1 MALGFLKQTLRIMNN
16 SNFLKKWFTNKRVLL
31 LTLDSPFL
39 DNSLVFPYLGI
50 LYLIASARRAG
61 FEIHYINKSS
71 KAVTKESF
79 DHPALFYTDEFDMR
93 HIDRYK
99 DFDLICISCLT
110 AQAHQAYS
118 IRARLKEKYP
128 HMKIMIGGAHI
139 KGYLED
145 CIKEGFDI
153 ICAGD
158 GERIFENILT
168 GNTKA
173 LEKLL
178 HPLSDMSTLVFQDKL
193 AESEMNSF
201 PIPLRQREYIGR
213 YKYLLDNR
221 PATTLVNSRGCCM
234 RCEFC
239 EDRLT
244 GTRWHSLEHFKDEIE
259 SIISLGITAVMIFD
273 DLFALDLK
281 KVSPYLEILKSYR
294 EKYNLIFRCFGHAK
308 TMSRFP
314 EMAHML
320 ADAGCVELGFGAET
334 ASQIMLDKIEKGTK
348 VEELHNFVEISVKAG
363 INVKAFFMIGL
374 PGETRETFK
383 QTHDFI
389 RKHRKLYP
397 GHFDF
402 DLAVFFPYK
411 GTKIGRIVRLPE
423 GTAVKID
430 GKEYLREDILL
441 RPALGLDWQRIDN
454 GNFGAYKKKSGASDI
469 VVETYDWPRKK
480 VLLSSE
486 EIYRLKEDTMALSGR
501 YTDSEGKRI
510 FTPSVEGNIG
520 TVFHK
525 EENICCKKS

>member
-1 MALGFLKQTLRIMNN
+1 MNKLD
-16 SNFLKKWFTNKRVLL
+16 FLKKWFTNKRVLL

-50 LYLIASARRAG
+50 LYLIAVAKKAG
-61 FEIHYINKSS
+61 FKIHNINKSNETI
-71 KAVTKESF
+71 TKEKF
-79 DHPALFYTDEFDMR
+79 GHPALFYTDEFDMN

-99 DFDLICISCLT
+99 DFDLIGISCLT

-118 IRARLKEKYP
+118 IRARFKEKYP
-128 HMKIMIGGAHI
+128 QIKTMIGGAHI

-168 GNTKA
+168 GNTEV

-178 HPLSDMSTLVFQDKL
+178 HPLSNKSTLVFQDKL
-193 AESEMNSF
+193 NEFEMNSF
-201 PIPLRQREYIGR
+201 PIPLRQKEYIHR

-221 PATTLVNSRGCCM
+221 LATTLVNSRGCCM

-244 GTRWHSLEHFKDEIE
+244 GTRWHSIEHFKDEVA

-273 DLFALDLK
+273 DLFALDPK
-281 KVSPYLEILKSYR
+281 KVRPYLEILKLYHL
-294 EKYNLIFRCFGHAK
+294 KDNLIFRCFGHAK
-308 TMSRFP
+308 TMSMFP

-320 ADAGCVELGFGAET
+320 AEAGCVELGFGAES
-334 ASQIMLDKIEKGTK
+334 ASQIMLDKIGKKTK
-348 VEELHNFVEISVKAG
+348 VEELHSFVENSVKAG
-363 INVKAFFMIGL
+363 ISVKAFFMIGL
-374 PGETRETFK
+374 PGETKETFK

-389 RKHRKLYP
+389 SKYRELYP
-397 GHFDF
+397 DHFDF

-423 GTAVKID
+423 GIAIKID
-430 GKEYLREDILL
+430 GKEYLREDIQL
-441 RPALGLDWQRIDN
+441 RPALDLDWQRIDN
-454 GNFGAYKKKSGASDI
+454 GNFGAYKKKSGESDI
-469 VVETYDWPRKK
+469 VVETYDWLKKK
-480 VLLSSE
+480 VLLSSK
-486 EIYRLKEDTMALSGR
+486 EICKLKEDTMLLSGR
-501 YTDSEGKRI
+501 YTNSKGKRI

-525 EENICCKKS
+525 EENICCKK

>member
-1 MALGFLKQTLRIMNN
+1 MALVFLKKTLRIMN
-16 SNFLKKWFTNKRVLL
+16 SLDFLKKWFTNKRVLL

-50 LYLIASARRAG
+50 LYLIAVARRAG
-61 FEIHYINKSS
+61 FKIHYINKSD
-71 KAVTKESF
+71 KAITKEKF
-79 DHPALFYTDEFDMR
+79 GHPVLFYTDEFDMG

-153 ICAGD
+153 ICVGD

-178 HPLSDMSTLVFQDKL
+178 HPLSNKSTLVFHDKL
-193 AESEMNSF
+193 NESEMNYF
-201 PIPLRQREYIGR
+201 PIPLRQQEYIHR
-213 YKYLLDNR
+213 YRYLLDNR
-221 PATTLVNSRGCCM
+221 PATPLVNSRGCCM

-244 GTRWHSLEHFKDEIE
+244 GTRWHSIEHFKDEIA
-259 SIISLGITAVMIFD
+259 SIVSLGVTAVMIFD
-273 DLFALDLK
+273 DLFAFDPK
-281 KVSPYLEILKSYR
+281 KVIPYLEILKAYR
-294 EKYNLIFRCFGHAK
+294 EKHSLIFRCFGHAK

-334 ASQIMLDKIEKGTK
+334 ASQIMLDKVGKGTN
-348 VEELHNFVEISVKAG
+348 VDDLHNFVEISVKAG
-363 INVKAFFMIGL
+363 ISVKAFFMIGL
-374 PGETRETFK
+374 PGETKETFK

-389 RKHRKLYP
+389 SKHRKLYP
-397 GHFDF
+397 DHFDF
-402 DLAVFFPYK
+402 DLTVFFPYK

-423 GTAVKID
+423 GTSVKID
-430 GKEYLREDILL
+430 GKKYSREDIQL
-441 RPALGLDWQRIDN
+441 RPALNLDWQRIDS

-469 VVETYDWPRKK
+469 VIETYDWRRKK

-486 EIYRLKEDTMALSGR
+486 DIGRLKENAMLSSGR
-501 YTDSEGKRI
+501 YTNSKGKRI

-525 EENICCKKS
+525 EENIRCKKS